1 MKKYKTAI
9 NTPLDRDYFKKKAN
23 PNVKKGPQ
31 LTKCCGEDKDRDGLN
46 VKNADDWKLIELYI
60 EEHLR
65 DYPKHLNVAPIS
77 CKSCGIFL
85 EYIVDIDIDKTLG
98 YYEKSN

>member
-1 MKKYKTAI
+1 MAKGNK
-9 NTPLDRDYFKKKAN
+9 PLDRDYFKKKAN

-31 LTKCCGEDKDRDGLN
+31 LTTCCGQDKDREIMN
-46 VKNADDWKLIELYI
+46 VKNSEDWELIEQHI

-65 DYPKHLNVAPIS
+65 DYTKHISITPVS
-77 CKSCGIFL
+77 CKTCGRLL
-85 EYIVDIDIDKTLG
+85 EYSVGIDVDKTLG